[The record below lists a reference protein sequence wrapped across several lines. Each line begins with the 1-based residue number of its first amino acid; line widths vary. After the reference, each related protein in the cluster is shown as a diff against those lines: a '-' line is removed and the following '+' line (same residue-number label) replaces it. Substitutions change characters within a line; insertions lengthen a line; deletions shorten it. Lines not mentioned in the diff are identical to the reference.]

1 MTARKRARRRAGARP
16 RPFAATGE
24 PQTVG
29 AGTGSG
35 SGGASERY
43 RFQAFHASQAMRSA
57 ATTRSSDTAIMA
69 TAPITLIS
77 ATPSRSTMVA
87 YRLYAVTRLAA
98 TVVTYM
104 NSMGIPA

>member
-1 MTARKRARRRAGARP
+1 MAAPELARRRAGAWP
-16 RPFAATGE
+16 RPFAATDE

-35 SGGASERY
+35 SGGVSERY
-43 RFQAFHASQAMRSA
+43 RFQAFHASQAMSNA
-57 ATTRSSDTAIMA
+57 ATTRSRDTAIMA

-77 ATPSRSTMVA
+77 ATPSRSTIVA

-98 TVVTYM
+98 TVVMYM
-104 NSMGIPA
+104 N